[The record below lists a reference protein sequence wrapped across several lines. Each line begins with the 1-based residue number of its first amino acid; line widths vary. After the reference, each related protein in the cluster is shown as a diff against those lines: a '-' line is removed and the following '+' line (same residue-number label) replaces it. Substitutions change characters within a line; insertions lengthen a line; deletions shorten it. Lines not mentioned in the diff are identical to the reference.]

1 MITTNPLLNTLPEKS
16 KVNAKLTATENNF
29 SLKLDIF
36 TSSIPTSLKSRIQY
50 FPLCV
55 EYSRLNCMKSNV
67 ESFNFSSNTK
77 KKSDY
82 SCYRSA
88 SKTGVDASKNNFSAM
103 KKIFNTI
110 FHWWSGKPKL
120 KYFYLLNMT
129 FWFESRQQ

>member
-36 TSSIPTSLKSRIQY
+36 TTSIPTSLKSRIQY

-67 ESFNFSSNTK
+67 ESFNFSSNIK

-82 SCYRSA
+82 SVIDQFPRPGWMHP
-88 SKTGVDASKNNFSAM
+88 K
-103 KKIFNTI
+103 TI
-110 FHWWSGKPKL
+110 FQL
-120 KYFYLLNMT
+120 
-129 FWFESRQQ
+129 